1 MNKEKSKLTLK
12 EKRALKKKEQKKSET
27 KEAKLTAVEKKSLKI
42 EKAEAELLAAA
53 ARLAEMKTSVEKKR
67 VENGTA
73 LEISEEEAKI
83 SVEDVPPQVS
93 DTKPPIKDLETIVK
107 ICRVCNKSKSIEQ
120 FSRDKATKDGLDTVC
135 KSCGKEYRSPVAKAA
150 RARLKAR
157 KKKRLEQQNNK

>member
-93 DTKPPIKDLETIVK
+93 DTKPPTKVLETIVK

-120 FSRDKATKDGLDTVC
+120 FSKDKAAKDGLDSVC
-135 KSCGKEYRSPVAKAA
+135 KSCGKEYRSPVAKVA

>member
-12 EKRALKKKEQKKSET
+12 EKRALKKAEQKKSET
-27 KEAKLTAVEKKSLKI
+27 KAAKLTAVEEKSLKI

-67 VENGTA
+67 VENGKA
-73 LEISEEEAKI
+73 LEMSEAKI
-83 SVEDVPPQVS
+83 SAEDVPPQVS
-93 DTKPPIKDLETIVK
+93 DTKPPTKDLETIVK